1 MERHSVRL
9 VWEHTEL
16 GVTGMYLDLNTLRG
30 HVTLGESF
38 SLSEP
43 QFLYLRD

>member
-9 VWEHTEL
+9 VWEHAEL
-16 GVTGMYLDLNTLRG
+16 GATDMYLGLNTLQG

-43 QFLYLRD
+43 QFLYLWD